1 MKFQQFNKD
10 ETMTIIQAIENLEM
24 NSDIDEMLY
33 IQSFQTLIDAGI
45 VWELQ
50 GWYGRMASLL
60 IKQNYCTL

>member
-1 MKFQQFNKD
+1 
-10 ETMTIIQAIENLEM
+10 MTIIEAIENLEM